1 MVKAHTPER
10 IISLRPKKD
19 ITEVNMVAIAALN
32 KKNTPEVKSP
42 ARPIF
47 PDLYQEKFLY
57 RMLTKSKSKI
67 RLKLRRVITAIAK
80 LGFLISSAK

>member
-1 MVKAHTPER
+1 MKAQTPER
-10 IISLRPKKD
+10 IVSLRPEKD
-19 ITEVNMVAIAALN
+19 TTEGRSVAIAARSR
-32 KKNTPEVKSP
+32 KNIPEVKSP
-42 ARPIF
+42 AKPIF

-67 RLKLRRVITAIAK
+67 RPKLRNITTAIPK